1 MGRDSNLRGRGAMGT
16 KVGPGEA
23 PIAKQGLVGG
33 SVREKKAHGNPGN
46 GKLILK
52 KKTRGLLSIA
62 L

>member
-33 SVREKKAHGNPGN
+33 TQCKREESTREPRQWEINP
-46 GKLILK
+46 
-52 KKTRGLLSIA
+52 
-62 L
+62 